1 MTMTM
6 LDGLLLRP
14 FSDAQEIAPLT
25 ALLHRASAR
34 LAAMDLRFMATHQ
47 PPEVTARRVAEGE
60 CLLAYDG
67 DRLVGSIL
75 YRPAARTGG
84 SPWLDRAE
92 VASLAQLAVEP
103 GLQSRGL
110 GARLMRW
117 AEARAAAEGAA
128 EIALDTAEPATHLV
142 AWYARSGYRAVET
155 AQWSHTNYRSV
166 IMSRAVASFRP
177 GAIPA

>member
-1 MTMTM
+1 MTM
-6 LDGLLLRP
+6 LDDPALDGIFLRP
-14 FSDAQEIAPLT
+14 LADGREIAPLT
-25 ALLHRASAR
+25 ALLHRAYAR
-34 LAAMDLRFMATHQ
+34 LATMGLRFMATHQ
-47 PPEVTARRVAEGE
+47 APEVTAERVAQGE

-67 DRLVGSIL
+67 NRLVGSIL

-117 AEARAAAEGAA
+117 AEARAAEDNTE

-142 AWYARSGYRAVET
+142 AWYASRGYRAVET

-166 IMSRAVASFRP
+166 IMSRRVR
-177 GAIPA
+177 